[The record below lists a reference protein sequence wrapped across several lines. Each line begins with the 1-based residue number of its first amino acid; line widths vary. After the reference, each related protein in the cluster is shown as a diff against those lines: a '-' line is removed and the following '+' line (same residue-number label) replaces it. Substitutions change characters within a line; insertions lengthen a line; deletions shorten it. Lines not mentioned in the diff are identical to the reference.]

1 MTIKIYGEYIK
12 LSQLLKKI
20 DEVDSGGTA
29 KFFLQNK
36 INKVLING
44 KQTTERNKK
53 VYPGDIIWINNIVH
67 KVEKRIM
74 KKAKKWLFV
83 F

>member
-1 MTIKIYGEYIK
+1 MKIKIYGEYIK

-53 VYPGDIIWINNIVH
+53 VYSGDIIWINNIVH
-67 KVEKRIM
+67 KVEKE
-74 KKAKKWLFV
+74 
-83 F
+83 

>member
-67 KVEKRIM
+67 KVEKE
-74 KKAKKWLFV
+74 
-83 F
+83 